1 MELRGRRVAVLV
13 ENYYQELEVWYPIL
27 RLREAGAQVAVV
39 GAEAGATYKSKLGY
53 PVKAEAG
60 IEDVAADD
68 FDAVV
73 VPGGWAPDYM
83 RRKRAFADLVA
94 KAAGAGKPVGAI
106 CHGAWLLCSAN
117 VLKGRR
123 ATCFFS
129 IRDDVIHAGAEYVDE
144 EVVTDGPLVTSRTP
158 DDLPAF
164 CRAFIEAVAA
174 RRASSGSAAGSAAA
188 GKTAKTAAKP
198 DGQAG

>member
-1 MELRGRRVAVLV
+1 MELSGSRVAVLV

-27 RLREAGAQVAVV
+27 RLREAAAHVTAVGAQ
-39 GAEAGATYKSKLGY
+39 AGAVYKSKLGY
-53 PVKAEAG
+53 PVEAQAG
-60 IEDVAADD
+60 IEDVSADD

-83 RRKRAFADLVA
+83 RRKQAFADLVA
-94 KAAGAGKPVGAI
+94 KAAGDDKPVGAI

-117 VLKGRR
+117 VLRGRR

-129 IRDDVIHAGAEYVDE
+129 IKDDVIHAGAEYVDR

-174 RRASSGSAAGSAAA
+174 RRTTAGH
-188 GKTAKTAAKP
+188 
-198 DGQAG
+198 

>member
-1 MELRGRRVAVLV
+1 MSAMELSRRRIAVLV

-27 RLREAGAQVAVV
+27 RLREAGAEVTAV
-39 GAEAGATYKSKLGY
+39 GSEAGATYKSKLGY
-53 PVKAEAG
+53 PVKAEAAV
-60 IEDVAADD
+60 EDVSADD

-83 RRKRAFADLVA
+83 RRKPAFADLIAQAVSDD
-94 KAAGAGKPVGAI
+94 KPVGSI

-123 ATCFFS
+123 AACFHS
-129 IRDDVIHAGAEYVDE
+129 IKDDVIHAGAEYVDE
-144 EVVTDGPLVTSRTP
+144 QVVVDGPLVTSRIP

-164 CRAFIEAVAA
+164 CRAFIAAVAA
-174 RRASSGSAAGSAAA
+174 RGAVLDR
-188 GKTAKTAAKP
+188 
-198 DGQAG
+198 